1 MVVKKRFITMRG
13 LINVKFTPSNLD
25 RDNMEDLYIYRKT
38 ILKLILQETGWDDMY
53 CIQVTG
59 YS

>member
-1 MVVKKRFITMRG
+1 MRG

-25 RDNMEDLYIYRKT
+25 RDNMEDLYIYRKI